1 MVNGNRPGFWENPGS
16 FRNYKSV
23 PKIEFFE
30 LTSQNDTLLY
40 NEFLNEI
47 KVRFKMSETNC
58 KILNIFANSHVIH
71 EISIVMDSKY
81 YVDNFQ
87 PVFVAK
93 TAKFYMKK

>member
-1 MVNGNRPGFWENPGS
+1 MKE
-16 FRNYKSV
+16 KAHH
-23 PKIEFFE
+23 
-30 LTSQNDTLLY
+30 T
-40 NEFLNEI
+40 

>member
-1 MVNGNRPGFWENPGS
+1 MNPHRLTQGPVVNYYCYPLRFYVYLINT
-16 FRNYKSV
+16 
-23 PKIEFFE
+23 IC
-30 LTSQNDTLLY
+30 
-40 NEFLNEI
+40 I
-47 KVRFKMSETNC
+47 KVRFKMRETNC

>member
-1 MVNGNRPGFWENPGS
+1 
-16 FRNYKSV
+16 
-23 PKIEFFE
+23 
-30 LTSQNDTLLY
+30 
-40 NEFLNEI
+40 
-47 KVRFKMSETNC
+47 MSETNC

-93 TAKFYMKK
+93 TAKFHMKKQGGKFDDF

>member
-1 MVNGNRPGFWENPGS
+1 
-16 FRNYKSV
+16 
-23 PKIEFFE
+23 
-30 LTSQNDTLLY
+30 
-40 NEFLNEI
+40 
-47 KVRFKMSETNC
+47 MSETNC